1 MAAFDRLADSGRSA
15 PVGEGRLVEA
25 ALQDDKVFVAST
37 RIDGVKTLSPAVLN
51 FRTLLEQAG
60 YHLNLLRESVG
71 AYTGTNRAAT
81 YPISGSA
88 ASPFCRP

>member
-1 MAAFDRLADSGRSA
+1 VNALRLA
-15 PVGEGRLVEA
+15 
-25 ALQDDKVFVAST
+25 
-37 RIDGVKTLSPAVLN
+37 VLI
-51 FRTLLEQAG
+51 FHTLLEQAG
-60 YHLNLLRESVG
+60 YRLNLLRESVG